1 MAYVLAEKVEHQIP
15 YKWTAPVL
23 PGTVQCTPDG
33 TLIILMRDAQTTG
46 GYPRILQVSDEGLN
60 ILGQKSTNECF
71 QFQLS
76 AV

>member
-1 MAYVLAEKVEHQIP
+1 
-15 YKWTAPVL
+15 
-23 PGTVQCTPDG
+23 
-33 TLIILMRDAQTTG
+33 MRDAQTTG

-71 QFQLS
+71 QFQLR